1 MLVIIHSCLTTATI
15 EIQNPPSPQEV
26 PFNLFGVI
34 PTLAPAT
41 SDLFF
46 YHYGFAF
53 SRISDKWNRA
63 ACSLCMWLLSLS
75 GIYLRLVISGI
86 RGCSSFLL
94 SGFALCGRTT
104 I

>member
-1 MLVIIHSCLTTATI
+1 MLVIIHSCITTTTI

-46 YHYGFAF
+46 ITVALPFLEFQINGIEQCVVFACGFFPSAE
-53 SRISDKWNRA
+53 SI
-63 ACSLCMWLLSLS
+63 
-75 GIYLRLVISGI
+75 
-86 RGCSSFLL
+86 
-94 SGFALCGRTT
+94 
-104 I
+104 

>member
-1 MLVIIHSCLTTATI
+1 MLVIIHSCITTTTI

-46 YHYGFAF
+46 ITMVLPFLEFQINGIEQCVVFA
-53 SRISDKWNRA
+53 
-63 ACSLCMWLLSLS
+63 
-75 GIYLRLVISGI
+75 
-86 RGCSSFLL
+86 
-94 SGFALCGRTT
+94 SGFFHSADS